1 MSPAAN
7 RSRRGATPVLMRGL
21 LVLGFLLAIGAVA
34 VAVFST
40 DVRLLKLAALLGVW
54 AALTT
59 AFPVVYF
66 RRTARTAEQK
76 TEESKRTYEL
86 ELHREISARREYE
99 IGVSEAAREDAET
112 RHREELAGLRE
123 QLDRLN
129 NTLSGLLD
137 GDLLFERLTLSA
149 ESTRVRQVGGD
160 SGRGRLAAMARTGQ
174 IENVPG
180 STGPYVGGQS
190 GAPVAVGT
198 PSGPPSRTPYPMR
211 EDDTVQFPRATFGAG
226 VRGGTD
232 ASVGPV
238 VVDAPVPV
246 TGNVP
251 GNGHAQGQAPASPFA
266 NVATPFTQASVPPAA
281 PAAVA
286 VAPGEADEVPEPAA
300 EVPHVDDV
308 TPVDEVAQVHQI
320 AHVDDVAPVDE
331 VAQVHQ
337 IAHVDDVAPVDEVA
351 QVHQIAHVDDVAPV
365 DEVAQLHEV
374 APVDDAAHVDAAA
387 PVDGAA
393 HVVEAEAEPAPDPE
407 PEPEPEPAVEAE
419 VEPQPAPEPTPEPA
433 AVVMAATTSELD
445 PETVIA
451 DTEPVTADTEPVMG
465 PDSPPEHADAG
476 TGHSAGISVADLL
489 AAYGATEGT
498 PRRRRRAED

>member
-1 MSPAAN
+1 
-7 RSRRGATPVLMRGL
+7 MRGL

-149 ESTRVRQVGGD
+149 ESTRVRQVGGE

-180 STGPYVGGQS
+180 STGPYVGSQS

-308 TPVDEVAQVHQI
+308 APVDELAQVHQI
-320 AHVDDVAPVDE
+320 AHDDDVAPVDELAPVDEVAHVDDVAPVDE
-331 VAQVHQ
+331 VAQV
-337 IAHVDDVAPVDEVA
+337 
-351 QVHQIAHVDDVAPV
+351 
-365 DEVAQLHEV
+365 HEV

-419 VEPQPAPEPTPEPA
+419 VEPQPAPELTPEPA

-465 PDSPPEHADAG
+465 PDIPPEHADAG

>member
-1 MSPAAN
+1 
-7 RSRRGATPVLMRGL
+7 MRGL

-331 VAQVHQ
+331 VAQ
-337 IAHVDDVAPVDEVA
+337 
-351 QVHQIAHVDDVAPV
+351 
-365 DEVAQLHEV
+365 LHEV